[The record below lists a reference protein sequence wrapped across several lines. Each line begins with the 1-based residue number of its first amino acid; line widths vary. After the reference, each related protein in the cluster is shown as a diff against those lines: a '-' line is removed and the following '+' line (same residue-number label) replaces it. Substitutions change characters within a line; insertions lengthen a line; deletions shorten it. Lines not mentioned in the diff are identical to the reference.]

1 MFPTRFFAALAAVA
15 LCFLAPASRAEI
27 VVNNGWVRATV
38 PGADSGAGYL
48 TITNTGT
55 EARSLLR
62 LTSTVSDTVT
72 IHQSSIDAQGMARMW
87 PVAKLEI
94 KPGETVKFAPNGRHL
109 MFNALT
115 APFRVGETVPV
126 TFQFDRGS
134 EPVTAQL
141 TVRPLVDEAAEPG
154 TGKSSDHRH

>member
-1 MFPTRFFAALAAVA
+1 MIPTRFFTALAAVS
-15 LCFLAPASRAEI
+15 LCLLAPASRAEI
-27 VVNNGWVRATV
+27 LVNNGWVRATV
-38 PGADSGAGYL
+38 PGAESGAGYL

-94 KPGETVKFAPNGRHL
+94 KPGETVKFEPNGRHL

-134 EPVTAQL
+134 EPVTARL
-141 TVRPLVDEAAEPG
+141 AVRPLVDDAPAAGAPA
-154 TGKSSDHRH
+154 HHH

>member
-1 MFPTRFFAALAAVA
+1 MVPTRFLAALGAVS
-15 LCFLAPASRAEI
+15 LGLLAPASRAEI
-27 VVNNGWVRATV
+27 LLNNGWVRATV
-38 PGADSGAGYL
+38 PGAESGAGYL

-94 KPGETVKFAPNGRHL
+94 KPGETVKFEPNGRHL
-109 MFNALT
+109 MFNALA

-134 EPVTAQL
+134 EPVTARL
-141 TVRPLVDEAAEPG
+141 TVRPLVDDAPAAGAPA
-154 TGKSSDHRH
+154 HQH